1 MADAVAVTNAAD
13 VAIAGAGPAGAT
25 LALLLGRAG
34 LRVDLYDAHRFP
46 REKPCGEGILPTGVA
61 VLERL
66 GLREEVGGRV
76 LRTLCYEG
84 FGLTATSPFGPPGT
98 FALAQRRRRL
108 DQVLVDAARA
118 TPGVR
123 LFEESMVEGVERR
136 AGRVTGLRVG
146 GEARPAGLVVGADG
160 LASRVRRSLEL
171 ERPSPRAG
179 RVGARMHFRL
189 APGRD
194 AGDRLT
200 IYVGR
205 GHELYAA
212 PLPDGE
218 LLLAGLSGPGGW
230 ADGART
236 AFARWIAE
244 APSLSALLDGA
255 EPISPPA
262 GRNGLARRAR
272 AGWVPGAVLLGDAA
286 ASTDPLT
293 AGGISHAL
301 VTAEHLAAVVPDV
314 LANGD
319 GVLARFDRERR
330 RLLRAHDWL
339 TAGLV
344 AIVGRPVLAHA
355 AMRLMR
361 GAPRLMRR
369 LVEVGGGVAIQPP
382 IQPPWPAP
390 RAVAASSSEAL
401 AISSA
406 TDQKAILP
414 QRAESP

>member
-1 MADAVAVTNAAD
+1 MADAVD

-34 LRVDLYDAHRFP
+34 LRVDLFDAHRFP
-46 REKPCGEGILPTGVA
+46 REKPCGEGILPAGVA

-66 GLREEVGGRV
+66 GLREAVGGRV
-76 LRTLCYEG
+76 LHTLRYEG
-84 FGLTATSPFGPPGT
+84 FGLTAASPFGPPGT

-108 DQVLVDAARA
+108 DQVLLEAARA

-123 LFEESMVEGVERR
+123 VFEEALVDGVERR
-136 AGRVTGLRVG
+136 DGRAVGLRVD
-146 GEARPAGLVVGADG
+146 GEQRRAALVVGADG
-160 LASRVRRSLEL
+160 LGSRVRRSLGL
-171 ERPSPRAG
+171 DRPPPRGG

-212 PLPDGE
+212 PLPERE
-218 LLLAGLSGPGGW
+218 LLLAGLSDPGGW

-236 AFARWIAE
+236 AFHRWIAG
-244 APSLSALLDGA
+244 APALAALLEGA

-293 AGGISHAL
+293 AGGIAHAL
-301 VTAEHLAAVVPDV
+301 VTAERLAAVVPQI
-314 LANGD
+314 LAHGD
-319 GVLARFDRERR
+319 GALARFDRERR
-330 RLLRAHDWL
+330 RLLRAQHWL
-339 TAGLV
+339 TASLV
-344 AIVGRPVLAHA
+344 AIVRRPALARA
-355 AMRLMR
+355 TMRLM
-361 GAPRLMRR
+361 GAAPGFMGR
-369 LVEVGGGVAIQPP
+369 LVQIAGGVAIQPP
-382 IQPPWPAP
+382 VRSGLQPLSPS
-390 RAVAASSSEAL
+390 AVAASSSEAL

-406 TDQKAILP
+406 TDQKAMLP